1 MAGHEDGCS
10 GSFAADLLLFGKVVN
25 VYTGSISESYVGT
38 KGGRVSYL
46 GTNPISSK
54 NLIKLDSEY
63 IVPGYI
69 DGHVHIESSL
79 MTPSRF
85 AETVVPR
92 GTCCIVADPHEIANV
107 RGVDGIR
114 FMMHNS
120 LKAQLRVYFMIP
132 SCVPATHLETSGA
145 EIGLKEIKKLR
156 RLRLV
161 LGLGE
166 VMNFRG
172 VINRDKAVLE
182 KIKACR
188 GMVLD
193 GHAPGLRS
201 EELCAYVSAGMG
213 SDHESVSE
221 DEAREKLSLG
231 MWIMIREGST
241 AKNLSALTGIV
252 SKGSPERVMLVTDD
266 RHAED
271 LLTEGHMD
279 DCLRK
284 AVEEGIDPIDA
295 VRMATLKPA
304 EYFGLSNQGGIAPG
318 KWADIVVL
326 NNLEEFKAKI
336 VLIGG
341 KVVAKDGRYLAL
353 TKKSLYEESM
363 MRTVNVREM
372 QPKDFRIPCHRK
384 ESRAKVTARVI
395 GLIQNQIVTEELRC
409 EMEVRKG
416 EVQTDLER
424 DILKICVVERHR
436 GTGRIGKGFVKG
448 FGLNEG
454 ALASTIA
461 HDCHNIVAVGSS
473 NAAICIA
480 ANRLREMGGGI
491 IIAGETGILKELRL
505 PIAGLMTTLDASS
518 VSQMTR
524 ELKESSA
531 TLGCQLRDP
540 FMSLSFLTLPV
551 IPKLKITDYGLIDVN
566 KNKVVDLFV

>member
-1 MAGHEDGCS
+1 MAGFADRCL
-10 GSFAADLLLFGKVVN
+10 GSSATDLALFGKVVN
-25 VYTGSISESYVGT
+25 VYTGNISESYVGI
-38 KGGRVSYL
+38 KGGRVAYL
-46 GTNPISSK
+46 GTNPISAK

-145 EIGLKEIKKLR
+145 EIGLKETKKLR
-156 RLRLV
+156 RLRRV

-166 VMNFRG
+166 VMNFQG
-172 VINRDKAVLE
+172 VINCDKAILD
-182 KIKACR
+182 KIGACR
-188 GMVLD
+188 GLVID
-193 GHAPGLRS
+193 GHAPGLKS
-201 EELCAYVSAGMG
+201 EELCAYVSAGIG
-213 SDHESVSE
+213 SDHESVAE

-252 SKGSPERVMLVTDD
+252 SKGSPERLMLVTDD

-284 AVEEGIDPIDA
+284 AVEEGIDPVDA

-304 EYFGLSNQGGIAPG
+304 EYFGLPNQGGIAPG
-318 KWADIVVL
+318 KWADMVVL
-326 NNLEEFKAKI
+326 NNLKEFGAKI

-341 KVVAKDGRYLAL
+341 KVVAKDGRYLASI
-353 TKKSLYEESM
+353 KKPLCEEAM
-363 MRTVNVREM
+363 MRTLNVREM
-372 QPKDFRIPCHRK
+372 QPEDFRIPCHRK
-384 ESRAKVTARVI
+384 ESRAKVTMRVI

-409 EMEVRKG
+409 KMEVRKG
-416 EVQTDLER
+416 EVQTDPER

-448 FGLNEG
+448 FELNEG

-461 HDCHNIVAVGSS
+461 HDSHNIVAVGSS
-473 NAAICIA
+473 DAAICMA
-480 ANRLREMGGGI
+480 VNRLRKTGGGI
-491 IIAGETGILKELRL
+491 VIADETGILKELQL
-505 PIAGLMTTLDASS
+505 PIAGLMATLDALSIS
-518 VSQMTR
+518 KVTR
-524 ELKESSA
+524 ELKEVSA
-531 TLGCQLRDP
+531 TLGCRLRDP

-551 IPKLKITDYGLIDVN
+551 IPELKITDYGLIDVN
-566 KNKVVDLFV
+566 RNKVVDLFV